1 MSYHLKSKKWL
12 RSSLAAL
19 VLVLL
24 LASCKTIEIR
34 TEYMVPDL
42 TAFRPSEEPL
52 DLIAEPQTDV
62 DLMHN
67 SIEWEYWGLDW
78 KRYALGYEN
87 FEVK

>member
-1 MSYHLKSKKWL
+1 
-12 RSSLAAL
+12 
-19 VLVLL
+19 
-24 LASCKTIEIR
+24 
-34 TEYMVPDL
+34 MVPDL

-78 KRYALGYEN
+78 KNYALGYEN

>member
-1 MSYHLKSKKWL
+1 
-12 RSSLAAL
+12 
-19 VLVLL
+19 
-24 LASCKTIEIR
+24 
-34 TEYMVPDL
+34 MVPDL

-78 KRYALGYEN
+78 TSYALGYEN

>member
-1 MSYHLKSKKWL
+1 M
-12 RSSLAAL
+12 
-19 VLVLL
+19 LL

-34 TEYMVPDL
+34 TEYRIPNL
-42 TAFRPSEEPL
+42 KAFRPSEEPIG
-52 DLIAEPQTDV
+52 LIAEPQTDV